1 MRDQGGGAAFPG
13 RSGSPIAYSN
23 FVAAPA
29 KADLDTGSP
38 HGWRSVFRDWANDTG
53 RIDRDLAE
61 AALAHALNA
70 VEGAYRPQSAIEA
83 RRPAME
89 AYAQWLAGEAHA
101 DVIVFPARA

>member
-1 MRDQGGGAAFPG
+1 VREQGGGAVVPG
-13 RSGSPIAYSN
+13 RSGSPIADSN
-23 FVAAPA
+23 FAAAPA

-38 HGWRSVFRDWANDTG
+38 HGWRSIFRDFCGDIG

-61 AALAHALNA
+61 AAQAHGLGA
-70 VEGAYRPQSAIEA
+70 VEGAYRRESAIEA

-89 AYAQWLAGEAHA
+89 AYAQWLAGDAGA

>member
-1 MRDQGGGAAFPG
+1 VREQGGGALVPG

-23 FVAAPA
+23 FAAAPA

-38 HGWRSVFRDWANDTG
+38 HGRRSVFRVWASDTG

-61 AALAHALNA
+61 AALAHALSA
-70 VEGAYRPQSAIEA
+70 VEGAYRRERAIEA
-83 RRPAME
+83 RRPVMQ
-89 AYAQWLAGEAHA
+89 AYANWPECERA

>member
-1 MRDQGGGAAFPG
+1 VRDQGGGAVFPG
-13 RSGSPIAYSN
+13 RSGSPIAYGDL
-23 FVAAPA
+23 VAAPA

-38 HGWRSVFRDWANDTG
+38 HGWRSVIRDWASDTG

-70 VEGAYRPQSAIEA
+70 VEGAYRRQRAIEA

-89 AYAQWLAGEAHA
+89 AYAQWLVGDAGA
-101 DVIVFPARA
+101 DVFVFPATA